1 MEVHEVDGT
10 GMPPTELDGK
20 EKAPPA
26 GRVAQE
32 MDGVP
37 VAGVGGVG
45 DGERREEMR
54 YELDGNSAVVDAV
67 KARTEVS
74 GNGERETETTRGLIS

>member
-10 GMPPTELDGK
+10 GMPPRELYGK

-26 GRVAQE
+26 GEVVQE

-37 VAGVGGVG
+37 IARVGGAG
-45 DGERREEMR
+45 DGERREEVR

-67 KARTEVS
+67 KARTEVRQ
-74 GNGERETETTRGLIS
+74 ED